1 MLRFIGA
8 GRQLLLMIDTGRR
21 QTDDLLMGR
30 SVLIVE
36 DEHVTALNL
45 TKILESAGCQV
56 IGPAA
61 TVAGAHACIA
71 DNRIDAALLDVNLG
85 KDTRIFPVADVLT
98 ALRVPFAFVSGHPR
112 TLMPPH
118 LHGHAFIAKP
128 FGQGQIIAT
137 VKELLS

>member
-1 MLRFIGA
+1 MDGS
-8 GRQLLLMIDTGRR
+8 G
-21 QTDDLLMGR
+21 QTQADVVLKGR
-30 SVLIVE
+30 SILVVE

-45 TKILESAGCQV
+45 TKILEDAGCQV

-61 TVAGAHACIA
+61 TVSDAHACIA
-71 DNRIDAALLDVNLG
+71 DNRIDAALLDINLG

-128 FGQGQIIAT
+128 FGPREIIAT
-137 VKELLS
+137 VKKLLS

>member
-1 MLRFIGA
+1 
-8 GRQLLLMIDTGRR
+8 MIDTGRK
-21 QTDDLLMGR
+21 QTGVVLKSR
-30 SVLIVE
+30 SILIVE

-45 TKILESAGCQV
+45 MKILEDAGCKV

-71 DNRIDAALLDVNLG
+71 DNRIDAALLDINLG
-85 KDTRIFPVADVLT
+85 KDTRIFPVAEVLA

-112 TLMPPH
+112 SLMPPH

-128 FGQGQIIAT
+128 FGSGQIIAT
-137 VKELLS
+137 VKELLSSDRC

>member
-1 MLRFIGA
+1 M
-8 GRQLLLMIDTGRR
+8 TGSGKS
-21 QTDDLLMGR
+21 QTNVVLEGR
-30 SVLIVE
+30 SILVVE

-45 TKILESAGCQV
+45 VKILEDAGCKV

-71 DNRIDAALLDVNLG
+71 DNRIDAALLDINLG
-85 KDTRIFPVADVLT
+85 KDTRIFPVAEVLT
-98 ALRVPFAFVSGHPR
+98 ALHVPFAFVSGHPR

-128 FGQGQIIAT
+128 FGPGQIIAT
-137 VKELLS
+137 VRELLS

>member
-1 MLRFIGA
+1 MTSTTSYRWGSIS
-8 GRQLLLMIDTGRR
+8 
-21 QTDDLLMGR
+21 
-30 SVLIVE
+30 SV
-36 DEHVTALNL
+36 
-45 TKILESAGCQV
+45 
-56 IGPAA
+56 
-61 TVAGAHACIA
+61 
-71 DNRIDAALLDVNLG
+71 
-85 KDTRIFPVADVLT
+85 TRIFPVADVLT